1 MIEARALVKSF
12 GARRVLDRLY
22 LRVEPGEP
30 LALVGANG
38 AGKTTLL
45 RILATLTRPTS
56 GSVLVDGMDV
66 KTAGPRVR
74 RSIGLLAHHPLLYDD
89 LTAEAN
95 LRLYARLYGV
105 PDGPRQVEALLE
117 RIGLR
122 AWRAERVRTLSRGMQ
137 QRLALARAFLHR
149 PQVLLLDEPHSG
161 LDGPGVALL
170 DELLREAA
178 EAGRTILLTTH
189 DEARARATGWRVE
202 TLAGGRCSSAAGP
215 ATGVARERGG

>member
-117 RIGLR
+117 RIGLS
-122 AWRAERVRTLSRGMQ
+122 AWRAE
-137 QRLALARAFLHR
+137 RLALARAFLHR
-149 PQVLLLDEPHSG
+149 PQVLLLDEPHTG
-161 LDGPGVALL
+161 LDAPGLALL
-170 DELLREAA
+170 DELLRAAA

-189 DEARARATGWRVE
+189 DETRARATGWRVE